1 MRRITSVLII
11 LVMALTLFG
20 CQSQPSLSAAPTTAP
35 NKATSDSSESLLL
48 EKHSNGVNEV
58 SLQKRMSGA

>member
-35 NKATSDSSESLLL
+35 NKATSDSSDTDFDPYATENRYDIDD
-48 EKHSNGVNEV
+48 E
-58 SLQKRMSGA
+58 MF